1 MHSRD
6 GSLAGG
12 ETDEHLYK
20 SSSAEVVPNVSFQ
33 DSYVSKY
40 FLKKGLYLM
49 FVTNTIVLLFQC
61 KYG

>member
-40 FLKKGLYLM
+40 FLKKRFIFDVCYEYDSFIISM
-49 FVTNTIVLLFQC
+49 
-61 KYG
+61 